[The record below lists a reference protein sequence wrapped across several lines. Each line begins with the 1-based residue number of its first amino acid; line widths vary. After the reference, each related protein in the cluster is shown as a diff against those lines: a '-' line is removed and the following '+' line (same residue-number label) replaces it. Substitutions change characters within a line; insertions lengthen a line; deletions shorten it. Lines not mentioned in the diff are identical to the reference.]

1 MLYPGSVKDW
11 IQNETKMA
19 EPYGERKQKKR
30 KIVQLLD
37 DSGAVVQSF
46 TSGQDAAISLGIPPS
61 QVIIISTCEE

>member
-1 MLYPGSVKDW
+1 MFYAGSVKDRIW
-11 IQNETKMA
+11 NETEMA

-37 DSGAVVQSF
+37 ESGAVIQSF

-61 QVIIISTCEE
+61 QVVIINIWEG